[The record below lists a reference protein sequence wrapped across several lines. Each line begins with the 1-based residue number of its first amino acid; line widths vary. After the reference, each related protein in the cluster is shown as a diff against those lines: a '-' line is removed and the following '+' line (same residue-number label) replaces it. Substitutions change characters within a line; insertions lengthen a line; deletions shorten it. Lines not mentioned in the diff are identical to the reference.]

1 MATLKHYGVVNS
13 NPDGSTSPERI
24 HCDAT
29 PEEWDRIGREDTYD
43 AGRTWAHNGR
53 LIGEQRIFPADRAR
67 VGEIARA
74 TEVTCEDET
83 VIDWMKRG

>member
-1 MATLKHYGVVNS
+1 MATLKHYGVVNT
-13 NPDGSTSPERI
+13 NPDGSASPEYI
-24 HCDAT
+24 ECDAT
-29 PEEWDRIGREDTYD
+29 GAEWDRIGRSGTYQVGGTFDEAAPRED
-43 AGRTWAHNGR
+43 
-53 LIGEQRIFPADRAR
+53 RIFPADRAR